1 MPGWLIDRSENEATP
16 PIVLTVVVPDSVPE
30 PGFAVDVMATVTAAF
45 AFVTGCPDASTT
57 STLTGPAPG
66 ESKLEVIVVLTV
78 VPAGCP
84 SVVNTSEHG
93 FEVVQPPEDARA
105 AVGAASTA
113 TPNMPVAPAAKSAR
127 AVVKTVLRMTATPIR
142 VNPLSGADA
151 CGKHALPV

>member
-1 MPGWLIDRSENEATP
+1 M
-16 PIVLTVVVPDSVPE
+16 
-30 PGFAVDVMATVTAAF
+30 
-45 AFVTGCPDASTT
+45 
-57 STLTGPAPG
+57 G
-66 ESKLEVIVVLTV
+66 ESKLEVIVVPTV
-78 VPAGCP
+78 VPNGCP
-84 SVVNTSEHG
+84 SGVNTSEHG
-93 FEVVQPPEDARA
+93 LDGVQPPEDARA